1 MKRIMLNL
9 LLVAALV
16 LAAGCGSK
24 EPAKDPAVADPTP
37 VRTEPSA
44 APEETPEA
52 APEETPEAT
61 PESAYPVMEAV
72 SLEGRALETG
82 ENETIGAQFPA
93 GEWIYN
99 VSDVPGV
106 HFAIFDAETLYT
118 EENKMNIN
126 IVVSQPVSGE
136 VTPADMEQLLGQLQQ
151 ELAAVSGN
159 GMTVDAAEV
168 RLFNDAP
175 IIYTENTTTMTEEL
189 VDTYIAN
196 SGITDEQLAALGGR
210 EALLNIPPAH
220 QIQIYAVVEGKM
232 LVLSGTY
239 YDEASKARLLETMT
253 IVLETADVK

>member
-82 ENETIGAQFPA
+82 ENETIPPSLFMWQKK
-93 GEWIYN
+93 
-99 VSDVPGV
+99 S
-106 HFAIFDAETLYT
+106 
-118 EENKMNIN
+118 
-126 IVVSQPVSGE
+126 
-136 VTPADMEQLLGQLQQ
+136 LL
-151 ELAAVSGN
+151 
-159 GMTVDAAEV
+159 
-168 RLFNDAP
+168 
-175 IIYTENTTTMTEEL
+175 
-189 VDTYIAN
+189 
-196 SGITDEQLAALGGR
+196 
-210 EALLNIPPAH
+210 
-220 QIQIYAVVEGKM
+220 
-232 LVLSGTY
+232 
-239 YDEASKARLLETMT
+239 
-253 IVLETADVK
+253 